1 LGTTCDHS
9 LGGSQVFTRF
19 PDEFIEEGV
28 LLGVP
33 DAPNLQKIGQ
43 SFSLSVRKPA
53 QNSKLVGAKD
63 AQKAVGRPCK
73 KDVS

>member
-1 LGTTCDHS
+1 MGTNCDHS
-9 LGGSQVFTRF
+9 VGGSQVFTRF
-19 PDEFIEEGV
+19 PYEFIEEGV

-43 SFSLSVRKPA
+43 SFSLSVHKPA
-53 QNSKLVGAKD
+53 QNKKLTGEKD
-63 AQKAVGRPCK
+63 ARKAVGRPCK

>member
-1 LGTTCDHS
+1 MTCDHS

-33 DAPNLQKIGQ
+33 DAPNLQKNGQ
-43 SFSLSVRKPA
+43 SLPLAVCKPA
-53 QNSKLVGAKD
+53 KNNKLIGAKD
-63 AQKAVGRPCK
+63 AQNAIGKPCK
-73 KDVS
+73 RC